1 MTLGEWILVGFGVLV
16 LVGIL
21 LFLDAWWRGDGD

>member
-1 MTLGEWILVGFGVLV
+1 MTLGEWILIGFGVLV

-21 LFLDAWWRGDGD
+21 LCLDAWWRRNGD

>member
-16 LVGIL
+16 LVGGA
-21 LFLDAWWRGDGD
+21 LFVDAWWRSNGD